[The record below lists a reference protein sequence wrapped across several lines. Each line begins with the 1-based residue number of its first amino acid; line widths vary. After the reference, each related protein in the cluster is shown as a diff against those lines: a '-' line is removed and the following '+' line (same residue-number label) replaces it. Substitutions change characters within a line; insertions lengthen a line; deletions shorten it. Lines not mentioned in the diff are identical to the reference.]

1 MNLALND
8 EEMQQQLDIV
18 REDSKQSLI
27 VEQEEDDLNFR
38 GFSFFGEGED
48 EKEVKR

>member
-1 MNLALND
+1 MKLET
-8 EEMQQQLDIV
+8 EENEGPQQLL
-18 REDSKQSLI
+18 K
-27 VEQEEDDLNFR
+27 